1 MKTSLFNQRNVT
13 KNLLISLLWITLGVN
28 AQPSEELT
36 KPVKPVPQVVQE
48 QATLKANNKP
58 VPLTAQPLAKTL
70 VATTSLSS
78 TQPKEK
84 DSATPPPPVVVYDD
98 ETKKLAQEVKKLQL
112 EQSKLTL
119 EYEKALSELQQEKD
133 KLLLENELQ
142 TAKEEQLLAEL
153 NATKARLEVENDIY
167 EHKQKQI
174 LAYLNSEKEKLV
186 LQNVIQEEKNKQ
198 QKLQLELATAKLDY
212 ESLKLN
218 FEKEQIEAKVV
229 KRSKSEEWESQVN
242 KPKEYQKEPF
252 VKGKLMISDRKI
264 ILDGPIWPGMAS
276 YIIERIEYFNNKT
289 SEYPIFLIIE
299 YCPGGSVMEG
309 SRILKAMKSSRA
321 PVYVVLRSLAAS
333 MAAAIVTLAERS
345 YALPDAIMV
354 HHQVWGIS
362 WGNQTEQR
370 EQLKVLEEWSQRI
383 MQPIA
388 AKMGLTLEE
397 LVKKMYENNSR
408 GDWSE
413 FASQAVKYHWVDHII
428 EDIHDTS
435 YTKQPTEKEE
445 PKEDPEEI
453 TIVARQEQIDSEGN
467 RYMKVPHLRPL
478 DVYHLYNPDNYY
490 RY

>member
-1 MKTSLFNQRNVT
+1 MKTSLFNQHNVT
-13 KNLLISLLWITLGVN
+13 KNIVISLLWLTLDIN
-28 AQPSEELT
+28 AQPQEELR
-36 KPVKPVPQVVQE
+36 PVRPVPRAVQE

-58 VPLTAQPLAKTL
+58 VPLATQLPTKTL
-70 VATTSLSS
+70 VATNSLAL
-78 TQPKEK
+78 TQPK
-84 DSATPPPPVVVYDD
+84 DSATPPPPIVVYDD

-119 EYEKALSELQQEKD
+119 EYEKALSKLQQEKE

-142 TAKEEQLLAEL
+142 TAKESQLLAEL

-174 LAYLNSEKEKLV
+174 LAYLSSEKDKLA
-186 LQNVIQEEKNKQ
+186 LQNAIQEEKNKQ
-198 QKLQLELATAKLDY
+198 QELQFKLAMAKLDY

-218 FEKEQIEAKVV
+218 FEKEQIEAKVT
-229 KRSKSEEWESQVN
+229 KRSKDEEWESQVN

-252 VKGKLMISDRKI
+252 VNGKLMISDRKI

-276 YIIERIEYFNNKT
+276 YVIERIEYFNNKT
-289 SEYPIFLIIE
+289 SEYPIFLIVE

-321 PVYVVLRSLAAS
+321 PIYVVLKSLAAS

-397 LVKKMYENNSR
+397 LIRKMYENNSR

-413 FASQAVKYHWVDHII
+413 FANQAVKYHWIDYII

-435 YTKQPTEKEE
+435 YTKQPIEKEE
-445 PKEDPEEI
+445 PKEEGQEI
-453 TIVARQEQIDSEGN
+453 TIVAHQEQIDSEGN
-467 RYMKVPHLRPL
+467 RYMKVPHLRPM

>member
-1 MKTSLFNQRNVT
+1 
-13 KNLLISLLWITLGVN
+13 
-28 AQPSEELT
+28 
-36 KPVKPVPQVVQE
+36 
-48 QATLKANNKP
+48 
-58 VPLTAQPLAKTL
+58 
-70 VATTSLSS
+70 
-78 TQPKEK
+78 
-84 DSATPPPPVVVYDD
+84 
-98 ETKKLAQEVKKLQL
+98 
-112 EQSKLTL
+112 
-119 EYEKALSELQQEKD
+119 
-133 KLLLENELQ
+133 
-142 TAKEEQLLAEL
+142 
-153 NATKARLEVENDIY
+153 
-167 EHKQKQI
+167 
-174 LAYLNSEKEKLV
+174 
-186 LQNVIQEEKNKQ
+186 
-198 QKLQLELATAKLDY
+198 
-212 ESLKLN
+212 
-218 FEKEQIEAKVV
+218 
-229 KRSKSEEWESQVN
+229 
-242 KPKEYQKEPF
+242 
-252 VKGKLMISDRKI
+252 
-264 ILDGPIWPGMAS
+264 MAS
-276 YIIERIEYFNNKT
+276 YVIERIEYFNNKT

-309 SRILKAMKSSRA
+309 SRIIKAMKSSRA

-445 PKEDPEEI
+445 PKDQPEEI
-453 TIVARQEQIDSEGN
+453 TIVARQDQIDSEGN
-467 RYMKVPHLRPL
+467 RYMKVPHLRPM